1 MLTIPRASAPPHT
14 QTQPLKAHSRL
25 NRLSRGAGIRLRRE
39 RAAEPARVLL
49 AGGRPTSRCARAG
62 RRSGRPIGIAI
73 GHVHVCQGGE
83 RPGVLAARPAAL
95 GGAGRVVVSR
105 RAARLGRWALGPLAL
120 GSADVSVRSICTIVW
135 VLTCVTAAC
144 LLSTCVW
151 ERHQRRGRQGTPAR
165 RAEPSR
171 PLLRP
176 RVLRAC
182 GEMRRDAPLGRQH
195 TPQFSGPRDALQHA
209 PATSAC
215 ACLRCAACPACGSD
229 RGESQRHTLQER
241 A

>member
-1 MLTIPRASAPPHT
+1 MRSSWTAQRPTHRHRHRPRA
-14 QTQPLKAHSRL
+14 
-25 NRLSRGAGIRLRRE
+25 RLSRR
-39 RAAEPARVLL
+39 RAAGCP
-49 AGGRPTSRCARAG
+49 RCTACRTRR
-62 RRSGRPIGIAI
+62 RRS
-73 GHVHVCQGGE
+73 
-83 RPGVLAARPAAL
+83 
-95 GGAGRVVVSR
+95 SR
-105 RAARLGRWALGPLAL
+105 RAARLGRWAPGPLAL